1 MFQAIRLKPLWQL
14 SSLISPNV
22 SPFPLVSTQA

>member
-14 SSLISPNV
+14 LSFRSPSV
-22 SPFPLVSTQA
+22 ALLPFVSTQA

>member
-14 SSLISPNV
+14 LSFRSPNV
-22 SPFPLVSTQA
+22 WPFPFVSTQA